1 MYLSDL
7 DIKQELEAGEIIIEN
22 FDPERLQPAS
32 YDILLGNEFLVF
44 DKHKVDAIDPKKPV
58 SEYMSKIIIEGEDD
72 AFTLHPG
79 EFALAVT
86 DDYFGVGSKYCINIM
101 GKSSL
106 ARLGLIIHTTAGFVD
121 PGNKLKATL
130 ELFNTNSMPIKLYPK
145 MKIAQIAFCQLRT
158 PAEKLYGDPA
168 LGSKY
173 FNNLS
178 VQASRMEENFQA
190 QTAGGDGAGAGV
202 GGEKN

>member
-1 MYLSDL
+1 MYLSDV
-7 DIKQELEAGEIIIEN
+7 DIKAALSAGEIIIEN
-22 FDPERLQPAS
+22 FDPARLQPAS
-32 YDILLGNEFLVF
+32 YDVLLGNEFLVF
-44 DKHKVDAIDPKKPV
+44 DKHKVEIIDPKQPV
-58 SEYMSKIIIEGEDD
+58 AEYMTKITLENENDY
-72 AFTLHPG
+72 FVLHPG

-86 DDYFGVGSKYCINIM
+86 DDFFGVGPQYCLNIM

-145 MKIAQIAFCQLRT
+145 MKIAQIAFCQLKS
-158 PAEKLYGDPA
+158 PAEKQYGDPS

-173 FNNLS
+173 FNNFS
-178 VQASRMEENFQA
+178 VQASKMAENFPDNQ
-190 QTAGGDGAGAGV
+190 
-202 GGEKN
+202 E